1 MKLTIETATIDLLDE
16 LYKIEKQSFTA
27 EAFSKK
33 EIACLLEDYEAIGLA
48 ARANGEIAG
57 FLIGRIVVENG
68 KPLGYLLTLDVLP
81 SYRRMGI
88 AQKLLGRFEESL
100 RQEGVIECHLEVRE
114 SNTAAKNLY
123 SKLGYKNV
131 GRLGKYYGTV
141 NGLRQQKT
149 LDTAK

>member
-16 LYKIEKQSFTA
+16 LYKIEKQSFTS

-57 FLIGRIVVENG
+57 FLIGRIVVEKG
-68 KPLGYLLTLDVLP
+68 KVLGHLLTLDVLP

-88 AQKLLGRFEESL
+88 AQKLHGRFEESL
-100 RQEGVIECHLEVRE
+100 SRKALSSVSWR
-114 SNTAAKNLY
+114 
-123 SKLGYKNV
+123 
-131 GRLGKYYGTV
+131 
-141 NGLRQQKT
+141 
-149 LDTAK
+149 